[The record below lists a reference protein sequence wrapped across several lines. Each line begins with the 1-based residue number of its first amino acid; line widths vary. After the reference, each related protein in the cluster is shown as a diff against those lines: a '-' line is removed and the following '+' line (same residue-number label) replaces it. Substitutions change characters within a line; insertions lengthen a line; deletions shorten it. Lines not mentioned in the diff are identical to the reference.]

1 MGGFARELL
10 AWEWRP
16 PLLTAEVSRARY
28 FQRAEQCEVLAWC
41 ELREL
46 GAARRCDIGSFGDV
60 AAAKAACEADA
71 LQRLRREEESRPVA
85 VQIARLRESSRKLA
99 KPVQPKPAPAPRRAW
114 GTSPEYEL
122 RRRRR
127 EAGDRPDLDAALAAF
142 SGVIGDEG

>member
-16 PLLTAEVSRARY
+16 PLLIAEMSRARY
-28 FQRAEQCEVLAWC
+28 FLRAERCEVLAHV

-46 GAARRCDIGSFGDV
+46 GAARRCEIGSFGDL

-71 LQRLRREEESRPVA
+71 LQRLRRDEESRPVA
-85 VQIARLRESSRKLA
+85 VQIGRLRGSSRKLA
-99 KPVQPKPAPAPRRAW
+99 KPERPKPARAPRRAW
-114 GTSPEYEL
+114 GTSPEYDQ

-127 EAGDRPDLDAALAAF
+127 EGDRPDLDAALAAF
-142 SGVIGDEG
+142 SGVLGEED

>member
-28 FQRAEQCEVLAWC
+28 FLRAEQCEVLAWC

-60 AAAKAACEADA
+60 AAAKAACERHAA
-71 LQRLRREEESRPVA
+71 ELCRREAPARPVD
-85 VQIARLRESSRKLA
+85 VRIVPVRVARAPR
-99 KPVQPKPAPAPRRAW
+99 PKPAPAPRRPW
-114 GTSPEYEL
+114 GSTPEYEL

-142 SGVIGDEG
+142 SGVIGEEG